1 MKQYIINYWEC
12 GNKYSMVIGS
22 TSYDGLRDML
32 KNSYDRFTM
41 EEISDDK
48 I

>member
-1 MKQYIINYWEC
+1 MKQYIVNYWED

-32 KNSYDRFTM
+32 KSSYDRFTM
-41 EEISDDK
+41 EEIV
-48 I
+48 